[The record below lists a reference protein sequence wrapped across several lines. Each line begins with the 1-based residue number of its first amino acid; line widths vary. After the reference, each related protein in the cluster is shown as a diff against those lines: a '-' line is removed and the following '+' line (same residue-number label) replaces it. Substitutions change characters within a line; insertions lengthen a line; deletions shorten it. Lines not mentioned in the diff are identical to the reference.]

1 MLRLSMLPDQY
12 LTINGNIVVQ
22 LTRVAGGRAYV
33 AVDAPREVPIVRGTL
48 LEREGV
54 ERPACLAPPPSRK
67 PKLQRDL
74 LFRWND
80 DRERAV
86 RGIKQVIEHL
96 EQTGAEDE
104 AKALRIQLNR
114 LLPTPWE
121 EEVKAT

>member
-12 LTINGNIVVQ
+12 LTINDNIVVQ

-33 AVDAPREVPIVRGTL
+33 AVDAPRDVPIVRGTL
-48 LEREGV
+48 LEREGA
-54 ERPACLAPPPSRK
+54 ERPACLTPPPRRK

-86 RGIKQVIEHL
+86 RGIQLVIDHL
-96 EQTGAEDE
+96 EANGSKED
-104 AKALRIQLNR
+104 AQALRLQLKR

-121 EEVKAT
+121 EEVSAT